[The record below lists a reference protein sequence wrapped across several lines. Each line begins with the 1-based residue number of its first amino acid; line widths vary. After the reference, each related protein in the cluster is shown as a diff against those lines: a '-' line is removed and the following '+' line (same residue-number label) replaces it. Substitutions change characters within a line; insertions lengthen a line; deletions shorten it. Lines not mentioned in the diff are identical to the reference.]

1 MASLIEHPRSKFF
14 FVDFRGTDGKVHR
27 KSLKIKKGTVQAR
40 REALKEV
47 AEITARELSRSTFND
62 SSRWEAWV
70 INFLEMHYKG
80 RDKTLVKY
88 RSCWEKVH
96 KFLVEE
102 GIRYPAQ
109 VKYSLAEKYM
119 KWRMSDG
126 AHHNTARLDL
136 VVFSMVM
143 KQSVRLEFAQG
154 NPFAQLGIERV
165 EPKEKAELTDED
177 IKIIREALKKKA
189 EWMRLAFEIALYTG
203 CRLSDTSIS
212 MKDIDLERRTITFQK
227 PKGGKKRAFTTKFSV
242 NLLPLLESL
251 KADGREKTL
260 ELPQKNYSYPEINTN
275 NFSRF
280 FKSLH
285 KDEKLSDPSITFHST
300 RVTFI
305 TRHARA
311 RTDERIVKKLVNHSS
326 TLVHQ
331 IYSRLKAE
339 DVTDNEL
346 EIGLPVPIAPP
357 NRPPSSTESSPR
369 LKGVPVPS
377 KNASANNRNPKRQKA
392 LLGTRRDHSVL
403 ST

>member
-1 MASLIEHPRSKFF
+1 MASLFEHPRSKFF
-14 FVDFRGTDGKVHR
+14 FVQFRGTDGKVHR
-27 KSLKIKKGTVQAR
+27 KSLKIERGTTQAR

-62 SSRWEAWV
+62 ASRWEAWV
-70 INFLEMHYKG
+70 IGFLEMHYKG
-80 RDKTLVKY
+80 RDKTLIKY

-96 KFLVEE
+96 KFLIEQ

-119 KWRMSDG
+119 RWRMADG

-136 VVFSMVM
+136 VLFSMVM
-143 KQSVRLEFAQG
+143 KQAVRLEFAQG

-165 EPKEKAELTDED
+165 EPKEKAELTDAD
-177 IKIIREALKKKA
+177 IDVIREALKKKP
-189 EWMRLAFEIALYTG
+189 EWMQLAFEIALQTG
-203 CRLSDTSIS
+203 CRLSDTSIY

-227 PKGGKKRAFTTKFSV
+227 PKGGKKRAFTIKFSV
-242 NLLPLLESL
+242 NLLPLFEKL
-251 KADGREKTL
+251 KGDSREKTL

-285 KDEKLSDPSITFHST
+285 KEEKLSDPSITFHST

-339 DVTDNEL
+339 DATDREL
-346 EIGLPVPIAPP
+346 EIGLPAPIAPP
-357 NRPPSSTESSPR
+357 NQPPSSVESSRQLMEAPA
-369 LKGVPVPS
+369 PS
-377 KNASANNRNPKRQKA
+377 MNATASNRNPKRRKA
-392 LLGTRRDHSVL
+392 PLETGQVHSVL

>member
-1 MASLIEHPRSKFF
+1 MASLFEHPRSKFF
-14 FVDFRGTDGKVHR
+14 FVQFRGTDGKVHR
-27 KSLKIKKGTVQAR
+27 KSLKIEQGTTQAR

-62 SSRWEAWV
+62 ASRWEAWV

-88 RSCWEKVH
+88 RSCWEKVY

-119 KWRMSDG
+119 RWRMADG

-136 VVFSMVM
+136 VLFSMVM
-143 KQSVRLEFAQG
+143 KQAVRLEFAQG

-165 EPKEKAELTDED
+165 EPKEKAEITDAD
-177 IKIIREALKKKA
+177 IDVIREALKTKA
-189 EWMRLAFEIALYTG
+189 EWMQLAFEIALHTG
-203 CRLSDTSIS
+203 CRLSDTSIY

-227 PKGGKKRAFTTKFSV
+227 PKGGKKRAFTTKFSTGLV
-242 NLLPLLESL
+242 PLLERL

-280 FKSLH
+280 FKALH
-285 KDEKLSDPSITFHST
+285 KGEKLSDSSITFHST

-339 DVTDNEL
+339 DATDKEL
-346 EIGLPVPIAPP
+346 EIGLPAPIAPP
-357 NRPPSSTESSPR
+357 TQQPSLAESSPQLR
-369 LKGVPVPS
+369 GAPAPS
-377 KNASANNRNPKRQKA
+377 KNAIANNRNQKQQRVPLATRQA
-392 LLGTRRDHSVL
+392 HSGL

>member
-1 MASLIEHPRSKFF
+1 
-14 FVDFRGTDGKVHR
+14 
-27 KSLKIKKGTVQAR
+27 
-40 REALKEV
+40 
-47 AEITARELSRSTFND
+47 
-62 SSRWEAWV
+62 
-70 INFLEMHYKG
+70 MHYKG
-80 RDKTLVKY
+80 RDKTLIKY

-96 KFLVEE
+96 KFLIEQ

-119 KWRMSDG
+119 RWRMADG

-136 VVFSMVM
+136 VLFSMVM
-143 KQSVRLEFAQG
+143 KQAVRLEFAQG

-165 EPKEKAELTDED
+165 EPKEKAELTDAD
-177 IKIIREALKKKA
+177 IDVIREALKKKP
-189 EWMRLAFEIALYTG
+189 EWMQLAFEIALQTG
-203 CRLSDTSIS
+203 CRLSDTSIY

-227 PKGGKKRAFTTKFSV
+227 PKGGKKRAFTIKFSV
-242 NLLPLLESL
+242 NLLPLFEKL
-251 KADGREKTL
+251 KGDSREKTL

-285 KDEKLSDPSITFHST
+285 KEEKLSDPSITFHST

-339 DVTDNEL
+339 DATDREL
-346 EIGLPVPIAPP
+346 EIGLPAPIAPP
-357 NRPPSSTESSPR
+357 NQPPSSVESSRQLMEAPA
-369 LKGVPVPS
+369 PS
-377 KNASANNRNPKRQKA
+377 MNATASNRNPKRRKA
-392 LLGTRRDHSVL
+392 PLETGQVHSVL

>member
-14 FVDFRGTDGKVHR
+14 YVDFRGTDGKVHR
-27 KSLKIKKGTVQAR
+27 KSLKIEKGTVQAR

-62 SSRWEAWV
+62 GSRWEAWV

-88 RSCWEKVH
+88 RSCWEKVY
-96 KFLVEE
+96 KFLTEE

-119 KWRMSDG
+119 KWRMSGG

-143 KQSVRLEFAQG
+143 KQAVRLEFAQG
-154 NPFAQLGIERV
+154 NPFAQLGIERL
-165 EPKEKAELTDED
+165 EPKEKAELTDDD
-177 IKIIREALKKKA
+177 IQIIREALQKKP
-189 EWMRLAFEIALYTG
+189 EWMQLAFEIALHTG
-203 CRLSDTSIS
+203 CRLSDTTIS
-212 MKDIDLERRTITFQK
+212 MKDIDLERHTITFQK
-227 PKGGKKRAFTTKFSV
+227 PKGGKKRAFTTKFSIG
-242 NLLPLLESL
+242 LLPLLERL
-251 KADGREKTL
+251 KADGRDKTL
-260 ELPQKNYSYPEINTN
+260 ELPQKNYAYPEINTN

-280 FKSLH
+280 FKALH
-285 KDEKLSDPSITFHST
+285 KDEKLSDLSITFHST

-339 DVTDNEL
+339 DATEKEL

-357 NRPPSSTESSPR
+357 IRPPSLEESSQR
-369 LKGVPVPS
+369 LKEGPAPS
-377 KNASANNRNPKRQKA
+377 KNATANNRSPRQ
-392 LLGTRRDHSVL
+392 RRVPSTKGQDHSVP

>member
-1 MASLIEHPRSKFF
+1 MASLFEHPRSKFF
-14 FVDFRGTDGKVHR
+14 FVQFRGTDGKVHR
-27 KSLKIKKGTVQAR
+27 KSLKIEQGTTQAR

-62 SSRWEAWV
+62 ASRWEAWV
-70 INFLEMHYKG
+70 IGFLEMHYKG
-80 RDKTLVKY
+80 RDKTLIKY

-96 KFLVEE
+96 KFLIEQ

-119 KWRMSDG
+119 RWRMADG

-136 VVFSMVM
+136 VLFSMVM
-143 KQSVRLEFAQG
+143 KQAVRLEFAQG

-165 EPKEKAELTDED
+165 EPKEKAELTDAD
-177 IKIIREALKKKA
+177 IDVIREALKKKP
-189 EWMRLAFEIALYTG
+189 EWMQLAFEIALQTG
-203 CRLSDTSIS
+203 CRLSDTSIY

-227 PKGGKKRAFTTKFSV
+227 PKGGKKRAFTIKFSV
-242 NLLPLLESL
+242 NLLPLFEKL
-251 KADGREKTL
+251 KGDSREKTL

-285 KDEKLSDPSITFHST
+285 KEEKLSDPSITFHST

-339 DVTDNEL
+339 DATDKEL
-346 EIGLPVPIAPP
+346 EIGLPAPIAPP
-357 NRPPSSTESSPR
+357 TQPPSSVESSRQSEEAPE
-369 LKGVPVPS
+369 PS
-377 KNASANNRNPKRQKA
+377 KNATASNRNPKQRKA
-392 LLGTRRDHSVL
+392 PSGTRRVHSVL